1 VTNPLSQ
8 WKIAAT
14 RNSACYMGGYKLKK
28 EQGNW
33 RRSFTAMASPCEVLM
48 EVEDHSIA
56 KKILDTVSNE
66 ALRIENKFSRYRND
80 NIVYKINNAVGKTVA
95 VDDET
100 ARLIDFA
107 DELHQLSDGL
117 FDITSGVLRKA
128 WRFDGSDR
136 IPKKSAVSGLLAR
149 VGWQKVKWK
158 ANELV
163 LKPGMEIDL
172 GGIGKEYAVDRC
184 VKLVQNLTDASVLV
198 NFGGDL
204 ATTGERPARGYWSV
218 GRLITGKE
226 QAVALFQ
233 LYRGA
238 IATSGDANRYLL
250 KNGVRYSHVL
260 NPKNGWPVPDA
271 PHTVSVALPT
281 CTEAGMMS
289 TLAML
294 QGSQAEDFLKLQA
307 VEYWLD

>member
-1 VTNPLSQ
+1 MSDFQL
-8 WKIAAT
+8 I
-14 RNSACYMGGYKLKK
+14 K

-33 RRSFTAMASPCEVLM
+33 RGSFTAMASPCEVLM
-48 EVEDHSIA
+48 EVDDRSLAE
-56 KKILDTVSNE
+56 KILHTVSSE
-66 ALRIENKFSRYRND
+66 ALRIEQKFSRYQNN
-80 NIVYKINNAVGKTVA
+80 NIVFTINNSSGKPVA

-107 DELHQLSDGL
+107 DELYQLSDGL

-136 IPKKSAVSGLLAR
+136 IPKQKMVSSLLAR

-158 ANELV
+158 ASELK

-172 GGIGKEYAVDRC
+172 GGIGKEYAVDRS
-184 VKLVQNLTDASVLV
+184 VQLVRDLTDASVLV

-204 ATTGERPARGYWSV
+204 ATTGERLYQGFWSV

-226 QAVALFQ
+226 QSVALFQ

-250 KNGVRYSHVL
+250 KNGVRYSHVI
-260 NPKNGWPVPDA
+260 NPKTGWPVPDA
-271 PHTVSVALPT
+271 PHTVSVASPT
-281 CTEAGMMS
+281 CTEAGMLS
-289 TLAML
+289 TMAML
-294 QGSQAEDFLKLQA
+294 QGSQAEAFLKLQA